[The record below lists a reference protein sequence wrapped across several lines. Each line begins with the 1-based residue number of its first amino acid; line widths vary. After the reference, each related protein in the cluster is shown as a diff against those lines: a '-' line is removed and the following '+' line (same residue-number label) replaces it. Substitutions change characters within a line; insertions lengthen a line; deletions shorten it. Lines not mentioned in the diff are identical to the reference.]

1 MAEQIRLDR
10 FYLAGYFLAILWF
23 SGVLSEGVTP
33 VLVNTNQALDII
45 KFGRHL
51 VFVLIRLSLNLFE
64 DLSKTLYIYS
74 LHELKQFNFVNHIFG
89 Y

>member
-1 MAEQIRLDR
+1 MADQIRLDR

-23 SGVLSEGVTP
+23 SGVLSEGVPP
-33 VLVNTNQALDII
+33 VLVNTNQALNII
-45 KFGRHL
+45 KFSRHL

-74 LHELKQFNFVNHIFG
+74 LHKLK
-89 Y
+89 